1 MMLCLIDEYLKSIYI
16 EKGLSNNTISSYK
29 SDLKQAEKIISR
41 KKNLSEIDFDDLK
54 KIVRRWSEKFSPK
67 TQNRMISSVKQFML
81 WLKSENYRADNLFE
95 KIDTPKISFSLP
107 NILSEEDINSIINES
122 QKQSTNNSELINC
135 VIELLYSTGL
145 RISELITLPLEGLD
159 KNQKT
164 FIVKGKG
171 NKQRVVALTN
181 SARKSLNNWIVKRH
195 ALEYAVSSKY
205 LFPSRNNKH
214 ISRQNISH
222 QIKNIAIKVGLIPS
236 KVSPHSFRHSFA
248 SHLLNRGA
256 DLRSIQMLLG
266 HSNISTTQIYT
277 HTENKR
283 LLGLVYDVHPLA
295 EG

>member
-1 MMLCLIDEYLKSIYI
+1 MTVCLIDEYLKSIYI

-29 SDLKQAEKIISR
+29 SDLIQAEKIINR
-41 KKNLSEIDFDDLK
+41 KKNLSEIDFNDLK
-54 KIVRRWSEKFSPK
+54 KIIGHWSEKFSPK
-67 TQNRMISSVKQFML
+67 TQNRMISSLKQFML

-95 KIDTPKISFSLP
+95 KIDTPKINFSLP
-107 NILSEEDINSIINES
+107 NILSEEDINSIIHES
-122 QKQSTNNSELINC
+122 QKKTTNNSELINC

-159 KNQKT
+159 NNQKT
-164 FIVKGKG
+164 IIVKGKG
-171 NKQRVVALTN
+171 NKQRVVVLTN
-181 SARKSLNNWIVKRH
+181 SARKSLNNWIIKRH
-195 ALEYAVSSKY
+195 TLEYAVSSKY
-205 LFPSRNNKH
+205 LFPSKNNKH

-222 QIKNIAIKVGLIPS
+222 QIKNIAIKVGLKQS

-283 LLGLVYDVHPLA
+283 LLGLVFDVHPLA
-295 EG
+295 EE

>member
-1 MMLCLIDEYLKSIYI
+1 MTVCLIDEYLKSIYI

-29 SDLKQAEKIISR
+29 SDLIQAEKIINR
-41 KKNLSEIDFDDLK
+41 KKQLSEIDFSDLK
-54 KIVRRWSEKFSPK
+54 KIVRCWSEKFSPK
-67 TQNRMISSVKQFML
+67 TQNRMLSSLKQFML

-95 KIDTPKISFSLP
+95 KIDTPKINFSLP
-107 NILSEEDINSIINES
+107 NILSEEDINSIINET
-122 QKQSTNNSELINC
+122 QKKTTNNSELINC

-145 RISELITLPLEGLD
+145 RISELITLPFEGLD

-164 FIVKGKG
+164 IIVKGKG
-171 NKQRVVALTN
+171 NKQRIVALTN
-181 SARKSLNNWIVKRH
+181 SARKSLNNWIIKRH
-195 ALEYAVSSKY
+195 DLEYAVSSKY

-222 QIKNIAIKVGLIPS
+222 QIKKIAIKVGLNKS
-236 KVSPHSFRHSFA
+236 KISPHSFRHSFA

-256 DLRSIQMLLG
+256 DLRSIQILLG
-266 HSNISTTQIYT
+266 HSNIATTQIYT

-295 EG
+295 ER